1 VPERQQKKRGH
12 AMNIMKND
20 PDLLEEY
27 DFTNGVRGKYST
39 RYADGTNVV
48 VIDPDVAQYFS
59 DQESVNE
66 ALRSLLPIVKRYSEK
81 NKQNV

>member
-1 VPERQQKKRGH
+1 
-12 AMNIMKND
+12 MKND
-20 PDLLEEY
+20 SDLLEEY
-27 DFTNGVRGKYST
+27 DFTNGVRGKYAS
-39 RYADGTNVV
+39 RYAEGTNVV

-81 NKQNV
+81 NKENA